1 MVRLANAH
9 ETVQPPV
16 RHGTCRLQITIGGT
30 SYSLRP
36 IPAQPRGVTVWV
48 LRSLDGPRAGTRYS
62 VASVNRQ
69 AGCTCPDHETNG
81 ATCKHVMALR
91 AIGLIPRSARTVRE
105 ASAEASARAA
115 RRPAKALA
123 DLAGRIHSAPP
134 VAEAVAATV
143 AERPAAPAGRDPLAR
158 ARRFTARPW
167 RERHAPDR
175 RRPRRP
181 LGLQGISPMASGPR
195 SAPTSHPCRPPPA
208 SPRPP
213 WHRSG
218 VPNDGDSPRYRHPL
232 PSQSRLANRAVVP
245 SNAATTC
252 TPAPRR
258 PSRVE
263 LGRKPISTPTS
274 ATRPLPGLQR
284 AQRDGERRD
293 PDLVPTGRFRPH
305 KCVRAAHPRTVGKL
319 ALGHHGRAEDGR

>member
-9 ETVQPPV
+9 ESVQPPV

-91 AIGLIPRSARTVRE
+91 TIGLIPRSARTVLE

-123 DLAGRIHSAPP
+123 DLADRIHAAPP
-134 VAEAVAATV
+134 VGEAVEAPV
-143 AERPAAPAGRDPLAR
+143 ADRPAAPSGRDPLAR
-158 ARRFTARPW
+158 ARRIYGNALQREARAQTTPP
-167 RERHAPDR
+167 APA
-175 RRPRRP
+175 P
-181 LGLQGISPMASGPR
+181 GPARDFADGFR
-195 SAPTSHPCRPPPA
+195 SAVRAHVASLSSPARLA
-208 SPRPP
+208 SPA
-213 WHRSG
+213 
-218 VPNDGDSPRYRHPL
+218 
-232 PSQSRLANRAVVP
+232 LAQI
-245 SNAATTC
+245 
-252 TPAPRR
+252 
-258 PSRVE
+258 
-263 LGRKPISTPTS
+263 G
-274 ATRPLPGLQR
+274 G
-284 AQRDGERRD
+284 AQ
-293 PDLVPTGRFRPH
+293 
-305 KCVRAAHPRTVGKL
+305 
-319 ALGHHGRAEDGR
+319 